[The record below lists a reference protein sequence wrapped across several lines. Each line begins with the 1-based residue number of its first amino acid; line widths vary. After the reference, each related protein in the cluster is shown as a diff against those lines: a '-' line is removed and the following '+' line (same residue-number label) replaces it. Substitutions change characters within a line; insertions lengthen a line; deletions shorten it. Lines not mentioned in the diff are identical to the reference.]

1 MKSFRFYI
9 ALWMAK
15 LAIHGLKLMKR
26 NATFMPGKIALKICP
41 DFLEQIGKPEKI
53 IGVTGTNGKTT
64 VCNMINDILTQNGY
78 ELLDNRL
85 GSNIQ
90 SGITASLI
98 TGANLKGEQRKKLA
112 IFEIDERSSK
122 LIYPY
127 IQPDYI
133 VCTNLFR
140 DSSKRNA
147 HTDFIVDILNSSI
160 PEKSKLILNADDLIS
175 SNLAKENK
183 RVYFGIERLE
193 TDTKESIN
201 IVHDIIVCPNCST
214 KLEYEYYRYNHFGKA
229 HCPNCDFK
237 SHEADYLVQK
247 IEKEENRMRI
257 LVKGKEEIYPLVSNS
272 LINIYNELAAITV
285 LREFGLTKE
294 QITNAIAN
302 LKIVETRFSEEK
314 IKDKTIILH
323 LAKGQNPIA
332 CSRVMDYVRQEPG
345 KKIVVLTLDDVEDNR
360 DASENI
366 TWLYDTDFELL
377 KEPNIVQI
385 IVAGPRYLDMKLRL
399 LIAGIEENKIVA
411 LEKEEQVADKLKLDE
426 AEKIFFLHDM
436 WKFEVAKKIKE
447 QVRNILEGGESK

>member
-183 RVYFGIERLE
+183 RVYFGIDRLE

-214 KLEYEYYRYNHFGKA
+214 KLQYEYYRYNHFGKA
-229 HCPNCDFK
+229 
-237 SHEADYLVQK
+237 
-247 IEKEENRMRI
+247 
-257 LVKGKEEIYPLVSNS
+257 S
-272 LINIYNELAAITV
+272 L
-285 LREFGLTKE
+285 
-294 QITNAIAN
+294 
-302 LKIVETRFSEEK
+302 
-314 IKDKTIILH
+314 
-323 LAKGQNPIA
+323 P
-332 CSRVMDYVRQEPG
+332 
-345 KKIVVLTLDDVEDNR
+345 
-360 DASENI
+360 
-366 TWLYDTDFELL
+366 
-377 KEPNIVQI
+377 
-385 IVAGPRYLDMKLRL
+385 KL
-399 LIAGIEENKIVA
+399 
-411 LEKEEQVADKLKLDE
+411 
-426 AEKIFFLHDM
+426 
-436 WKFEVAKKIKE
+436 
-447 QVRNILEGGESK
+447 